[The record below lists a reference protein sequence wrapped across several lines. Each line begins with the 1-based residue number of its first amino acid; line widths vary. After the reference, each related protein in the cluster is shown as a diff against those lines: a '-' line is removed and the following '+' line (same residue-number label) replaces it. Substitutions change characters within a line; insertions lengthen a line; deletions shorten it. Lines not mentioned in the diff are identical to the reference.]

1 MHIQFLAESVT
12 MIINEKVFT
21 QLLETVNAA
30 SREPVATVLAFLYWW
45 RLQEQGTLDDSQTM
59 QRFVG
64 RSTTDTVDAL
74 KGMLERVAYAAVDSG
89 WDRVESLP
97 TLNALV
103 EKICL
108 FGAQGLLQD
117 LHFDDAYYWAPSASP
132 SLALAPTLAELLVSL
147 LELRPGQQVYAPWDV
162 TGQLS
167 TRLLRSDTAPTTETA
182 ATSAVASLIALV
194 EAGKSTVHATD
205 PILSPAAVKAGQ
217 LIQFDAA
224 VAAPPMGLRYPT
236 TAVESDLFNRFP
248 EKTSTGSILQIRHLI
263 AHTQGRIVVVV
274 PNSVLFSVGAE
285 RTLRK
290 ELVERQLIEAV
301 IALPSGLFAGS
312 TTSAAIL
319 ILNSASPSEQ
329 VRFVNADA
337 PAFRAIDS
345 RKRTTLTHLPAL
357 LDLINDTSPSPQATS
372 VNSETLSGQDFS
384 LEVGRY
390 VVEDSVRELEKT
402 LASFQT
408 IKLSEGFEIIR
419 ARQHA
424 TTTTGVAVREVLA
437 ADVPDFAYIPSAS
450 KEALFDLGSPKATSY
465 FLKPY
470 DIVLAI
476 KGSVGKVGMVQTV
489 PAPGEGGWLVG
500 QSFVVLRAL
509 AQGPCTPHVL
519 LTYLRSAAGQSA
531 LSRLMVGATM
541 PTLQLASLKEL
552 SIPVPDELDAEKMRD
567 AVDAEARLQAT
578 IEELKHEQAA
588 LSSGFWR

>member
-1 MHIQFLAESVT
+1 

-21 QLLETVNAA
+21 QLLETVSHA
-30 SREPVATVLAFLYWW
+30 SREPVATVLAFLFWW
-45 RLQEQGTLDDSQTM
+45 RLQEQGMLEDSLAM
-59 QRFVG
+59 QSYVG
-64 RSTTDTVDAL
+64 RSTADTIGAL
-74 KGMLERVAYAAVDSG
+74 KGVLERVGYAALDSG
-89 WDRVESLP
+89 WDGIENLP

-103 EKICL
+103 EKISL
-108 FGAQGLLQD
+108 FGAQGLLKD
-117 LHFDDAYYWAPSASP
+117 LHFDDAYYWANNASHP
-132 SLALAPTLAELLVSL
+132 LALAPTLAELLISL
-147 LELRPGQQVYAPWDV
+147 LELTPGQQVYAPWDGS
-162 TGQLS
+162 GQLS
-167 TRLLRSDTAPTTETA
+167 TRIIRSAAALTTETV
-182 ATSAVASLIALV
+182 ATSAIAPLIALV
-194 EAGKSTVHATD
+194 DEGECTLLVSD
-205 PILSPAAVKAGQ
+205 PILSPTAVKAGK

-224 VAAPPMGLRYPT
+224 VTAPPMGIRYPT
-236 TAVESDLFNRFP
+236 NTVESDLFDRFP
-248 EKTSTGSILQIRHLI
+248 EKTSTGGILQIRHLI

-274 PNSVLFSVGAE
+274 PNSILFSVGAE
-285 RTLRK
+285 RALRK

-319 ILNSASPSEQ
+319 ILNSAHPSEQ

-345 RKRTTLTHLPAL
+345 RKRTTLTEVPTL
-357 LDLINDTSPSPQATS
+357 LNLINGTSQSPQATS
-372 VNSETLSGQDFS
+372 VNTEQLLGQDFS

-390 VVEDSVRELEKT
+390 IVEDSVRELEKT

-437 ADVPDFAYIPSAS
+437 ADVPAFAYIPCAG
-450 KEALFDLGSPKATSY
+450 KEALFDLSSPKATTY

-476 KGSVGKVGMVQTV
+476 KGSVGKVGMVRTV
-489 PAPGEGGWLVG
+489 PAPGEGGWLAG

-509 AQGPCTPHVL
+509 AQAPCTPHVL

-552 SIPVPDELDAEKMRD
+552 LVPVSDELDAEKMRD
-567 AVDAEARLQAT
+567 AVDSEARLQVA
-578 IEELKHEQAA
+578 IEELKREQAA
-588 LSSGFWR
+588 LSAEFWR